1 MTSSTSQNQNS
12 SSVSVVAWCDT
23 TWILLMV
30 GYRIWNRPRKKKKR
44 KRKKRRKYG
53 IYVDKNKDTIILYLS
68 FSDLTP
74 EA

>member
-1 MTSSTSQNQNS
+1 
-12 SSVSVVAWCDT
+12 
-23 TWILLMV
+23 MV